1 MCCTH
6 FYPSVLMLILSGKQ
20 PKIVSSIIAIE
31 ILASSQS
38 DPVRE
43 QIFVYFTVRIIFIYL
58 GRSLSLSMYEAL
70 GGIQVEKKS
79 QPLNQIN

>member
-1 MCCTH
+1 
-6 FYPSVLMLILSGKQ
+6 MLILSGKQ